1 MNNNDYLS
9 MRSGKVFNLTN
20 KQEAAARALYK
31 DYMENLDE
39 YEAEYPLD
47 FVSYVSQVLAD
58 YRGNR
63 PPWVKADTPE
73 RFVDERGFYE

>member
-1 MNNNDYLS
+1 M
-9 MRSGKVFNLTN
+9 GKNTYGSIRTGAVFRLTA

-31 DYMENLDE
+31 DYMENLEE

-47 FVSYVSQVLAD
+47 FVSYVSQMFAD
-58 YRGNR
+58 YHEDR
-63 PPWVKADTPE
+63 PWFKANTPE

>member
-1 MNNNDYLS
+1 MGKNTYGS
-9 MRSGKVFNLTN
+9 MRTGAVFRLTA

-31 DYMENLDE
+31 DYMENLNE

-73 RFVDERGFYE
+73 RFLDERGFYE

>member
-9 MRSGKVFNLTN
+9 MRSGAVFRLTN

-47 FVSYVSQVLAD
+47 FTSYVSQLFAD
-58 YRGNR
+58 YYEDR
-63 PPWVKADTPE
+63 PTWLKADTPE
-73 RFVDERGFYE
+73 RFLDERGFYE